1 MQPGGDAAE
10 AEAQL
15 DGGAG
20 TGRDDGAWWGGKP
33 ITQRELMEEI
43 SGQRFPL
50 AYLSQRFSQLICWG
64 DFYNPSFQF
73 PPAFSLFHSLYV
85 YESTSVVERCR
96 RGFGCCCS

>member
-43 SGQRFPL
+43 SGQRSSL
-50 AYLSQRFSQLICWG
+50 AYPSQKFSQFFLLGRFLQSI
-64 DFYNPSFQF
+64 
-73 PPAFSLFHSLYV
+73 FSISPCLF
-85 YESTSVVERCR
+85 SV
-96 RGFGCCCS
+96 S